1 MIIKILLVPVMLAY
15 AAIQLAISLVLMA
28 VLVPSGIVIAIS
40 KVLTNKRAEKPVEF
54 HTCEEQPVVS
64 DTNPHQSELVAAL
77 ERENAELIAKTAK
90 AKQFNA
96 TNKIPPFPK
105 SY

>member
-40 KVLTNKRAEKPVEF
+40 KVLTNKKEEPEVF
-54 HTCEEQPVVS
+54 YTCEEQPAVS

-77 ERENAELIAKTAK
+77 ERENAQLAAKTAK